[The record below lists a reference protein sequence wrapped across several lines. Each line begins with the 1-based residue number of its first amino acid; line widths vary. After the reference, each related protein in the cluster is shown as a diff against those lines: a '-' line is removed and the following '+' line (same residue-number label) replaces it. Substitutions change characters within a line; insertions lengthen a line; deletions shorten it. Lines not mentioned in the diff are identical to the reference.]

1 MIRDEREY
9 PSSLS
14 RSPVFEL
21 STKSSKAWI
30 TKSPFSVEK
39 GLFVDQ
45 EN

>member
-1 MIRDEREY
+1 MIRDEREDL
-9 PSSLS
+9 SSLS
-14 RSPVFEL
+14 RSLVFDL
-21 STKSSKAWI
+21 SMKSSKAWI